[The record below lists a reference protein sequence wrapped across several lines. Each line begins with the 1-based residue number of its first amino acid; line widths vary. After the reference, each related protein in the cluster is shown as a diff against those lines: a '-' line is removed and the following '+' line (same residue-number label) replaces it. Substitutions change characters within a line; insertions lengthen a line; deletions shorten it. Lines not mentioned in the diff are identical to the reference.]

1 MARQILWRSIAET
14 LSGEIAAG
22 QYRPGDRLPTEA
34 DLAARFGVN
43 RHTVRQALA
52 DLVGKGLVRTR
63 RGAGAFVASKPT
75 DYPLS
80 LRTRFHQNVLASG
93 RSPARRFT
101 RLETR
106 AADLREA
113 EALGLVPGAQVHV
126 AEGVSLIDGQ
136 PVAVFRS
143 VFPAERLPGLCAE
156 IAACQS
162 VTMALSACGVADYTR
177 HSTRITARIAE
188 GTLALAL
195 QLREGAAIL
204 RSDAVNVDAAGQPVE
219 FGRTWFAGDRIT
231 LTLSPES

>member
-1 MARQILWRSIAET
+1 MGRKVLWRAIAET

-22 QYRPGDRLPTEA
+22 QYHPGDRLPTEA
-34 DLAARFGVN
+34 ELSLRFGVN

-52 DLVGKGLVRTR
+52 DLVGQGLVRTR

-80 LRTRFHQNVLASG
+80 RRTRFHQNVLASG
-93 RSPARRFT
+93 RSPSRRFT

-106 AADLREA
+106 AADHREA
-113 EALGLVPGAQVHV
+113 EALGLVPGTQVHV

-143 VFPAERLPGLCAE
+143 VFPAEALPGLCAE
-156 IAACQS
+156 ITARQS

-177 HSTRITARIAE
+177 SSTRITARIAE

-195 QLREGAAIL
+195 QLPEGAAIL

-231 LTLSPES
+231 LTLSAES